1 MFQLLYIT
9 FCLIILVYF
18 YVYSIR
24 EIIIKENINK
34 LKLDSYTEEKI
45 EKIIGLKDFFK
56 ISNSKNGLLFY
67 GNSQIG
73 LYIYNILKSNI
84 ISKKIDKFFPK
95 VKHIHYYNPHILT
108 KISVYNNFL
117 LSMLDK
123 EEIHIFIFDNID
135 EMCDIHD
142 FQNVIDYTRV
152 LKSLDNVVT
161 IGFICSDTI
170 GKNYKYIE
178 PLKKSGMFTYYD
190 HIFL

>member
-73 LYIYNILKSNI
+73 LYI
-84 ISKKIDKFFPK
+84 
-95 VKHIHYYNPHILT
+95 
-108 KISVYNNFL
+108 
-117 LSMLDK
+117 
-123 EEIHIFIFDNID
+123 
-135 EMCDIHD
+135 
-142 FQNVIDYTRV
+142 
-152 LKSLDNVVT
+152 
-161 IGFICSDTI
+161 
-170 GKNYKYIE
+170 
-178 PLKKSGMFTYYD
+178 
-190 HIFL
+190 